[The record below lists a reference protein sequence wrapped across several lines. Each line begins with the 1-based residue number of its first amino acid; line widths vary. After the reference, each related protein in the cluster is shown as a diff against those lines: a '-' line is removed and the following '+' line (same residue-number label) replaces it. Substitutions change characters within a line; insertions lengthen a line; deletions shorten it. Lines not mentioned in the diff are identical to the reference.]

1 MKVLVALFLLICV
14 TNDVYAATF
23 GDMFNSLG
31 QQVLSFGGLL
41 KIAFPVGGFYCIGYG
56 LYLALGQPYGTSSGN
71 VGLPGMTFIL
81 WILAGACLLA
91 ISGFA
96 LMSSES
102 MGLSGGSIDF

>member
-1 MKVLVALFLLICV
+1 MRALVALIILVGV
-14 TNDVYAATF
+14 TGDVYAATF

-31 QQVLSFGGLL
+31 HQATAFGALL
-41 KIAFPVGGFYCIGYG
+41 KIVFPVAGFFCIGYG
-56 LYLALGQPYGTSSGN
+56 LYWALGQPYGTASGN

-96 LMSSES
+96 FMSTES
-102 MGLSGGSIDF
+102 MGLSGGTIDF